1 MCVCGGVCVSVYVFK
16 RFLGT
21 ESLSNLC
28 VEEIQI
34 QPYLEKEVAAV
45 FVKMT

>member
-1 MCVCGGVCVSVYVFK
+1 VCVCVFK

-21 ESLSNLC
+21 ESLSNLY
-28 VEEIQI
+28 VEEIQM
-34 QPYLEKEVAAV
+34 QPYSEKGVAAV